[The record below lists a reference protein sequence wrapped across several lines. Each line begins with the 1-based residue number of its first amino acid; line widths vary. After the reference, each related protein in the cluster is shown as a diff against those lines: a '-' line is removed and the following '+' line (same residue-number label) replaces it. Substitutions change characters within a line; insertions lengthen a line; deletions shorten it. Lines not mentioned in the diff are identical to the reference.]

1 MTEHKREVAEQ
12 FGRMSDAYASS
23 EGHAK
28 GRDLNIV
35 LSVLNPGPRY
45 RVLDVATGAGHTAVF
60 LAPHVASVLATDMS
74 DRMIQRAR
82 ELAVRNQTHNV
93 SLAIMD
99 AEQLAVPTGA
109 FDAVT
114 CRIAPHHFESLAAAV
129 HEAVRAVAP
138 DGCLVIEDSCA
149 PGDPVLDEFTN
160 EMERRRDPTHVRSY
174 TVAEWESCLR
184 AAGFTMVEKHWYRK
198 RHDFDSWL
206 ERAGADVKARHHV
219 IEHMLGA
226 RDDVR
231 SYFEIQYEHDRPVS
245 FTDDKLI
252 FRAQMA

>member
-1 MTEHKREVAEQ
+1 MTEHKKEVAEQ

-35 LSVLNPGPRY
+35 LSALNPSPRY
-45 RVLDVATGAGHTAVF
+45 RVLDIATGAGHTAVF

-74 DRMIQRAR
+74 LRMIQRAH
-82 ELAVRNQTHNV
+82 ELAVRSQTHNV
-93 SLAIMD
+93 RLAIMD

-114 CRIAPHHFESLAAAV
+114 CRIAAHHFENLAAAV
-129 HEAVRAVAP
+129 HEAARAIAP
-138 DGCLVIEDSCA
+138 DGCLVFEDSCA
-149 PGDPVLDEFTN
+149 PSEPVLDEFTN
-160 EMERRRDPTHVRSY
+160 ELERHRDPTHVRSY

-184 AAGFTMVEKHWYRK
+184 AAGLAMVEKHWYRK
-198 RHDFDSWL
+198 RHDIDSWL
-206 ERAGADVKARHHV
+206 ERAGADLKAQHRV
-219 IEHMLGA
+219 IEHVLGA

-231 SYFEIQYEHDRPVS
+231 SYFEIRYEHEHPVS

-252 FRAQMA
+252 FRAQMI